1 MIDMKKS
8 KINYLAL
15 LAWLVGMFL
24 IFSNLFFENTYW
36 VFSLLLS
43 LYLIGINIIG
53 DEDYTG
59 LFSISKNFFKL
70 ERVLIF
76 GISSFILINRFF
88 NILPDLRFI
97 MTFQDSMINALLIF
111 LSCKFLPEIVF
122 YSMRTLLFD
131 KVKVYPNSSL
141 KETQDDLK

>member
-59 LFSISKNFFKL
+59 LFSKSKNFFKL

-131 KVKVYPNSSL
+131 KVEV
-141 KETQDDLK
+141 

>member
-131 KVKVYPNSSL
+131 KVEVYPNYSF
-141 KETQDDLK
+141 KDTQDDLK

>member
-97 MTFQDSMINALLIF
+97 MTFEDSMINALLIF

-131 KVKVYPNSSL
+131 KVEV
-141 KETQDDLK
+141 

>member
-131 KVKVYPNSSL
+131 KVEV
-141 KETQDDLK
+141 

>member
-1 MIDMKKS
+1 MKKS

-131 KVKVYPNSSL
+131 KVEV
-141 KETQDDLK
+141 